1 MNAYW
6 HNVLESC
13 TLCPRNCRV
22 NRRNGQIG
30 YCHETADL
38 SAARASLHM
47 WEEPCLS
54 GKEGAGT
61 VFFTGCNLRCIYCQ
75 NAEIADGNH
84 GARITPERLAE
95 IFLELQDQKANNID
109 LVTPT
114 HHTPVIAEAIIQA
127 KKQGLTIPI
136 VYNCG
141 GYESTETLRHLEGLI
156 DIWMPDMKYG
166 ENDLARKLSSASDYV
181 EVSQNTL
188 KEMIRQQPIP
198 VFDDRGILQKGVLV
212 RHLVLPGHLKNSKKV
227 LDWLWE
233 NVSDH
238 IWLSLMSQYT
248 PLREFPDHP
257 ELERCLTKRE
267 YEKILSYTLN
277 LGFTNAYIQDREVA
291 KESFIPAFDLTG
303 ILHK

>member
-38 SAARASLHM
+38 SASRASLHM

-84 GARITPERLAE
+84 GTHITPERLAE

-114 HHTPVIAEAIIQA
+114 HLTPMIAEAI
-127 KKQGLTIPI
+127 
-136 VYNCG
+136 
-141 GYESTETLRHLEGLI
+141 
-156 DIWMPDMKYG
+156 
-166 ENDLARKLSSASDYV
+166 
-181 EVSQNTL
+181 
-188 KEMIRQQPIP
+188 
-198 VFDDRGILQKGVLV
+198 
-212 RHLVLPGHLKNSKKV
+212 
-227 LDWLWE
+227 
-233 NVSDH
+233 
-238 IWLSLMSQYT
+238 LSLI
-248 PLREFPDHP
+248 H
-257 ELERCLTKRE
+257 
-267 YEKILSYTLN
+267 I
-277 LGFTNAYIQDREVA
+277 
-291 KESFIPAFDLTG
+291 
-303 ILHK
+303 

>member
-1 MNAYW
+1 MKAYW
-6 HNVLESC
+6 QNVLESC
-13 TLCPRNCRV
+13 TLCPRNCGV
-22 NRRNGQIG
+22 NRLEGQKG
-30 YCHETADL
+30 YCHETASL
-38 SAARASLHM
+38 SVARAALHM

-84 GARITPERLAE
+84 GVHITPERLAE
-95 IFLELQDQKANNID
+95 IFLELQEQKANNID

-114 HHTPVIAEAIIQA
+114 HHTPMIAEAIILA
-127 KKQGLTIPI
+127 KKQGLTIPV

-141 GYESTETLRHLEGLI
+141 GYENTETLRHLEGLI

-166 ENDLARKLSSASDYV
+166 ENDLAHKLSGASDYV
-181 EVSQNTL
+181 EVSRKALT
-188 KEMIRQQPIP
+188 EMIRQQPTP

-227 LDWLWE
+227 LDWLWK

-248 PLREFPDHP
+248 PLRSFPDNP
-257 ELERCLTKRE
+257 ELERRLTKRE
-267 YEKILSYTLN
+267 YEKITSYALD

-303 ILHK
+303 IFHK

>member
-1 MNAYW
+1 MDAYW
-6 HNVLESC
+6 QNVLESC
-13 TLCPRNCRV
+13 TLCPRNCGV
-22 NRRNGQIG
+22 NRLKGQRG
-30 YCHETADL
+30 YCHETASL
-38 SAARASLHM
+38 SVARAALHM

-75 NAEIADGNH
+75 NYEIAEGNH
-84 GARITPERLAE
+84 GAVISPQRLAE
-95 IFLELQDQKANNID
+95 IFLELQEKKANNID

-114 HHTPVIAEAIIQA
+114 HHTAVIAEAIASA
-127 KKQGLTIPI
+127 KKQGLTIPV

-141 GYESTETLRHLEGLI
+141 GYESVETLRHLEGMV

-166 ENDLARKLSSASDYV
+166 ENELAQKLSGVPDYV
-181 EVSQNTL
+181 EVSRTAL
-188 KEMIRQQPIP
+188 KEMVRQQPTA
-198 VFDDRGILQKGVLV
+198 VFDDRGILKKGVLV

-233 NVSDH
+233 NVSDQ

-248 PLREFPDHP
+248 PLRPFPDNP
-257 ELERCLTKRE
+257 ELERRLTKRE
-267 YEKILSYTLN
+267 YDKITAYALN
-277 LGFTNAYIQDREVA
+277 LGFINAYIQEREVA

-303 ILHK
+303 ILK

>member
-6 HNVLESC
+6 QKMLESC

-22 NRRNGQIG
+22 NRRKGQKG
-30 YCHETADL
+30 YCHETAEL
-38 SAARASLHM
+38 SASRASLHM

-54 GKEGAGT
+54 GQEGAGT

-75 NAEIADGNH
+75 NAEIADGKH
-84 GARITPERLAE
+84 GTVITPQRLAE
-95 IFLELQDQKANNID
+95 IFLELQEKKANNID

-114 HHTPVIAEAIIQA
+114 HHTPVIAEAIEIA
-127 KKQGLTIPI
+127 KEQGLTIPI
-136 VYNCG
+136 LYNCG
-141 GYESTETLRHLEGLI
+141 GYESIETLRRLHGLI
-156 DIWMPDMKYG
+156 DIWMPDMKYA
-166 ENDLARKLSSASDYV
+166 ENDLAKKLSGTSDYV
-181 EVSQNTL
+181 EISRQAL
-188 KEMIRQQPIP
+188 KEMIRQQPVP
-198 VFDDRGILQKGVLV
+198 VFDDRGIMQKGVLV

-233 NVSDH
+233 NASDH

-248 PLREFPDHP
+248 PLRSFPDNP
-257 ELERCLTKRE
+257 ELERRLTKRE
-267 YEKILSYTLN
+267 YEKITSYALD

-291 KESFIPAFDLTG
+291 KDSFIPAFDLTG

>member
-1 MNAYW
+1 MEAYW
-6 HNVLESC
+6 QNVLESC

-30 YCHETADL
+30 YCQETADL
-38 SAARASLHM
+38 SVSRASLHM

-114 HHTPVIAEAIIQA
+114 HHTPTIAEAITLA
-127 KKQGLTIPI
+127 KKQGLTIPV

-141 GYESTETLRHLEGLI
+141 GYESTETLRNLEGLI

-166 ENDLARKLSSASDYV
+166 ENDLARKLSGVSDYV
-181 EVSQNTL
+181 EISRQALT
-188 KEMIRQQPIP
+188 EMIRQQPLP
-198 VFDDRGILQKGVLV
+198 VFDERGIMQKGVLV
-212 RHLVLPGHLKNSKKV
+212 RHLVLPGHLKNSRIV

-248 PLREFPDHP
+248 PLRAFPDTP
-257 ELERCLTKRE
+257 ELERRITKRE
-267 YEKILSYTLN
+267 YEKITTYALN

-291 KESFIPAFDLTG
+291 KDSFIPAFDLTG
-303 ILHK
+303 ILK